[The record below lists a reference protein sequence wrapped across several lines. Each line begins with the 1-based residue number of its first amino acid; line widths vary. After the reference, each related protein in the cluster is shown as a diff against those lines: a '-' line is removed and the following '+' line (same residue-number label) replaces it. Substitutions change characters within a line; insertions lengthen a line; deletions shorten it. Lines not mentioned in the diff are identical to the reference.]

1 VNPAWP
7 FQVTALDIN
16 GSDLLLAR
24 QRQWGVWQGSLNLNA
39 AEATFNRTDIRRPSL
54 ALNADSGQINVT
66 EMSAF
71 VDKGMLE
78 GQATLD
84 QTPARHLSLTLDGR
98 SVPADVLQNWG
109 WPAPPL
115 SGPATL
121 QLKLNAR
128 LAADTPLK
136 GSANGTLT
144 INAAERTLEQ
154 TMTQGAVTTQP

>member
-1 VNPAWP
+1 MSWCWRAGIHAAGKLARPLDRDAAGLARQRAGEKLSGSRNLLIDVNPARRS
-7 FQVTALDIN
+7 VTALDIN

-78 GQATLD
+78 G
-84 QTPARHLSLTLDGR
+84 GR
-98 SVPADVLQNWG
+98 RWIKRQRVIC
-109 WPAPPL
+109 
-115 SGPATL
+115 
-121 QLKLNAR
+121 R
-128 LAADTPLK
+128 
-136 GSANGTLT
+136 
-144 INAAERTLEQ
+144 
-154 TMTQGAVTTQP
+154 